1 MQGNTFKGR
10 VHVDERE
17 GAGNIIK
24 TLSDTDTSTVFR
36 VGTELEILN

>member
-17 GAGNIIK
+17 GASDIIK

-36 VGTELEILN
+36 VGTKLEK